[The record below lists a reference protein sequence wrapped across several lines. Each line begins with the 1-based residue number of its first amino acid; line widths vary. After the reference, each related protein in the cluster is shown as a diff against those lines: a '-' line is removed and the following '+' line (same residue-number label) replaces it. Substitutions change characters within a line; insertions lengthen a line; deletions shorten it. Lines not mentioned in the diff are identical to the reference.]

1 MSVLITGGT
10 GLLGQAL
17 VRAFADFPVA
27 IATRAQLQRAQDLA
41 DGLTNAGGQAIA
53 LCGDLAG
60 ADRDDVAASI
70 AQRVHDELGPI
81 TVLINNAANQTMGDW
96 RTQAAVDV
104 DAILAGTYGS
114 VVAMS
119 RAALPFMAAGAS
131 ILNIASVEG
140 VVPFPQHAH
149 YAAAKAA
156 VLSLTR
162 SMASDLGPQGIRVN
176 AIAPGL
182 IDRPGLAD
190 DWPAGVQWWSRT
202 SPLGRPVTADE
213 VAAVAAQ
220 LVQAAGVSGAIV
232 PVDGG
237 WLGATPVID
246 AAAPRT
252 TRQP

>member
-1 MSVLITGGT
+1 MSVLITGAT

-17 VRAFADFPVA
+17 VTVFADEPVA
-27 IATRAQLQRAQDLA
+27 IASRTNSERAIKTAASIRD
-41 DGLTNAGGQAIA
+41 AGGQAIA
-53 LCGDLAG
+53 VHGDIAGPDRVSIASDLA
-60 ADRDDVAASI
+60 RQVAA
-70 AQRVHDELGPI
+70 ELGPI
-81 TVLINNAANQTMGDW
+81 TVLINNAADQTMGDW
-96 RTQAAVDV
+96 RMQSAVDL

-119 RAALPFMAAGAS
+119 QSALPYLAPNAA
-131 ILNIASVEG
+131 IINIASVEG
-140 VVPFPQHAH
+140 FVPFPGHAH

-156 VLSLTR
+156 VLSFTK

-202 SPLGRPVTADE
+202 SPLGRPVTAME
-213 VAAVAAQ
+213 VAQVARHVVQTEGLMGAV
-220 LVQAAGVSGAIV
+220 I

-237 WLGATPVID
+237 WLGAMPIID
-246 AAAPRT
+246 AAA
-252 TRQP
+252 Q